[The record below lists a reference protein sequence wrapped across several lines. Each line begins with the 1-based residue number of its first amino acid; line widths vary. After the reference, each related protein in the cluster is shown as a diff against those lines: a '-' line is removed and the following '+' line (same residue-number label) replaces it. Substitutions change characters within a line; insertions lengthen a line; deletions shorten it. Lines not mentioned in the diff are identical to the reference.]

1 MLHGTVL
8 TGAQRSDR
16 ILRHELGIL
25 ETSMSLSPDFSA
37 LNAETQT
44 WPILTEAEIDR
55 SRPPEHVRQVAAGD
69 IVYASDVAD

>member
-1 MLHGTVL
+1 
-8 TGAQRSDR
+8 
-16 ILRHELGIL
+16 
-25 ETSMSLSPDFSA
+25 MSLPPDFSA

-44 WPILTEAEIDR
+44 WPILTETEIDR